1 MKRIALSLLLGAALA
16 GPVLAQTRRD
26 PAECAALWY
35 GMVDAGAQYPGTFG
49 PMPDTHALADQ
60 FAALAGPEAK
70 ARIAS
75 QRADFTLIAKAKVLG
90 RDKISSDL
98 FDRIAE
104 SCDALLASQPPTP

>member
-1 MKRIALSLLLGAALA
+1 MQQLLTTLLIAAALA
-16 GPVLAQTRRD
+16 CPAAAQTRRD

-75 QRADFTLIAKAKVLG
+75 QRRDFTLIAKAKVLG